1 MSKKENKKSKKGADK
16 DQLYKEPPKA
26 VIIGETFTSLLN
38 PLTLDT
44 PNLLLPICG
53 IPIIEFMLD
62 SLSSSSIIKE
72 IIICIKKYHDYQQLD
87 KYLKRYHKNLNI
99 KIVQNEE
106 FESVGDCLR
115 RIYAEK
121 LISTDFVL
129 IRGLV
134 IINKDIDELYN
145 IHLQNKS
152 KDKNCLITS
161 VMKKF
166 QNSKEIKTNYDEN
179 ILIYDDN
186 DKKIYQFEPTFQESN
201 IIKIYK
207 SVNNKKLN
215 VNNNYVVRS
224 DLFET
229 GIEICSNDFL
239 NIIND
244 NFEIKNVRDFIKNIL
259 VNEIYLNTFYVY
271 DLGKELYCGMI
282 RNIESYLNVNFEI
295 LNRWGYP
302 IVIDNIDISNKLKI
316 NLKQTRFSIYCHK
329 DTSSENYNK
338 AKLISEVVILDK
350 ENYVGKDSQLQKCIL
365 CKDVKIGK
373 KCVLQNCIIFKG
385 TEIEDEVVITN
396 SIIGNNCL
404 IKKGVKV
411 ISSVLGKNIT
421 QEKDSIQNRIFK
433 EEEDE
438 EQEEKDKTYSLT
450 ILDRDLFLK
459 NLSDYDFLFVPN
471 NSTTYGFNDENLIN
485 NLNPEKTEKNNEISN
500 NEPNKKALNY
510 DSDEFFD
517 EESISSEE
525 SAESDEEKEF
535 EDDFVDVITDVISSG
550 IDKKSNTKELV
561 TKLANLKKEYWNKTY
576 EETLKIC
583 LSIIIK
589 KFLNG
594 EKFSKKHI
602 AQITKLFKDWK
613 ELFTKFIIDKD
624 IELHLISIIEQL
636 CIEID
641 EINAAF
647 HILIQILNSDEC
659 DIIGNEAILKWNKSD
674 ESYYTEF
681 EGKVYISKEVNENN
695 KKKMKKYIETNLE
708 NEEEEEEDDD
718 EDK

>member
-72 IIICIKKYHDYQQLD
+72 IIICIKKYHDYQQSD
-87 KYLKRYHKNLNI
+87 KYLKIYHKYLNI

-471 NSTTYGFNDENLIN
+471 NSTIYGFNDENLIN

-624 IELHLISIIEQL
+624 TELHLISIIEQL

>member
-1 MSKKENKKSKKGADK
+1 
-16 DQLYKEPPKA
+16 
-26 VIIGETFTSLLN
+26 
-38 PLTLDT
+38 
-44 PNLLLPICG
+44 
-53 IPIIEFMLD
+53 
-62 SLSSSSIIKE
+62 
-72 IIICIKKYHDYQQLD
+72 
-87 KYLKRYHKNLNI
+87 
-99 KIVQNEE
+99 
-106 FESVGDCLR
+106 
-115 RIYAEK
+115 
-121 LISTDFVL
+121 
-129 IRGLV
+129 
-134 IINKDIDELYN
+134 
-145 IHLQNKS
+145 
-152 KDKNCLITS
+152 
-161 VMKKF
+161 
-166 QNSKEIKTNYDEN
+166 
-179 ILIYDDN
+179 
-186 DKKIYQFEPTFQESN
+186 
-201 IIKIYK
+201 
-207 SVNNKKLN
+207 
-215 VNNNYVVRS
+215 
-224 DLFET
+224 
-229 GIEICSNDFL
+229 
-239 NIIND
+239 
-244 NFEIKNVRDFIKNIL
+244 
-259 VNEIYLNTFYVY
+259 
-271 DLGKELYCGMI
+271 
-282 RNIESYLNVNFEI
+282 
-295 LNRWGYP
+295 
-302 IVIDNIDISNKLKI
+302 
-316 NLKQTRFSIYCHK
+316 
-329 DTSSENYNK
+329 
-338 AKLISEVVILDK
+338 
-350 ENYVGKDSQLQKCIL
+350 
-365 CKDVKIGK
+365 
-373 KCVLQNCIIFKG
+373 
-385 TEIEDEVVITN
+385 
-396 SIIGNNCL
+396 
-404 IKKGVKV
+404 
-411 ISSVLGKNIT
+411 
-421 QEKDSIQNRIFK
+421 
-433 EEEDE
+433 
-438 EQEEKDKTYSLT
+438 
-450 ILDRDLFLK
+450 
-459 NLSDYDFLFVPN
+459 VPN

-500 NEPNKKALNY
+500 NEPNKKELNY

-624 IELHLISIIEQL
+624 TELHLISIIEQL

>member
-1 MSKKENKKSKKGADK
+1 MSKKENKKSKKGGDK

-471 NSTTYGFNDENLIN
+471 NSTIYGFNDENLIN

-624 IELHLISIIEQL
+624 TELHLISIIEQL

>member
-350 ENYVGKDSQLQKCIL
+350 ENYVGKDSKLQKCIL

-500 NEPNKKALNY
+500 NEPNKKELNY

-525 SAESDEEKEF
+525 SSESDEEKEF

-550 IDKKSNTKELV
+550 IDKKTNTKELV

-624 IELHLISIIEQL
+624 TELHLISIIEQL

>member
-1 MSKKENKKSKKGADK
+1 M
-16 DQLYKEPPKA
+16 
-26 VIIGETFTSLLN
+26 I
-38 PLTLDT
+38 
-44 PNLLLPICG
+44 
-53 IPIIEFMLD
+53 
-62 SLSSSSIIKE
+62 
-72 IIICIKKYHDYQQLD
+72 
-87 KYLKRYHKNLNI
+87 
-99 KIVQNEE
+99 
-106 FESVGDCLR
+106 
-115 RIYAEK
+115 
-121 LISTDFVL
+121 
-129 IRGLV
+129 
-134 IINKDIDELYN
+134 
-145 IHLQNKS
+145 
-152 KDKNCLITS
+152 
-161 VMKKF
+161 
-166 QNSKEIKTNYDEN
+166 
-179 ILIYDDN
+179 
-186 DKKIYQFEPTFQESN
+186 
-201 IIKIYK
+201 
-207 SVNNKKLN
+207 
-215 VNNNYVVRS
+215 
-224 DLFET
+224 
-229 GIEICSNDFL
+229 FL

-471 NSTTYGFNDENLIN
+471 NSTIYGFNDENLIN
-485 NLNPEKTEKNNEISN
+485 NLNPEKTEKNNEINN

-624 IELHLISIIEQL
+624 TELHLISIIEQL